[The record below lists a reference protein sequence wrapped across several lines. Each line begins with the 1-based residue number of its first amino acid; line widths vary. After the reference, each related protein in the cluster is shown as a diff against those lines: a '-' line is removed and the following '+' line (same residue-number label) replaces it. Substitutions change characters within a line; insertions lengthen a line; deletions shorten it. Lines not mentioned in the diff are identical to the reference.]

1 MKLNLIKSKSLE
13 KKFLKSLLQTYQ
25 TIIIYS
31 EINIFIQITN
41 NVGVEFNQIIIY
53 DFSFFSLNSFI
64 TLTDTYVW

>member
-1 MKLNLIKSKSLE
+1 MKLNLIKSKSLK

-41 NVGVEFNQIIIY
+41 SVGVEFNQIIIY
-53 DFSFFSLNSFI
+53 DFSFFFPSIHS
-64 TLTDTYVW
+64 